1 MVLKTAFSSIH
12 FLWRYLTFFPCF
24 RLFSHQNVTFIW
36 KKTLF
41 YFTMKSHFV
50 LTLYDNN
57 KNSLK
62 RSLGLYFIGVH
73 VASLSVELMIHI
85 TSSFLRLRTW
95 RCESWWWSTCWISQV
110 PPAPP
115 PISVTNYD
123 LLIDCWRFYSVSA
136 VYIIVGQSG
145 FTLNYP
151 EEITTKNKK
160 TTFIVFFN
168 TLLSSIKTSHA
179 SKLHLW
185 LQCMMFSNEMNIY
198 NVNKLCQLMNKPL
211 VESALT
217 VF

>member
-1 MVLKTAFSSIH
+1 
-12 FLWRYLTFFPCF
+12 
-24 RLFSHQNVTFIW
+24 
-36 KKTLF
+36 
-41 YFTMKSHFV
+41 MKSHFV

-73 VASLSVELMIHI
+73 VASLNVVMMVHI

-115 PISVTNYD
+115 LISVTNYD
-123 LLIDCWRFYSVSA
+123 LLIDYWEFNPVSA
-136 VYIIVGQSG
+136 VYMIYSELPW
-145 FTLNYP
+145 TNHH
-151 EEITTKNKK
+151 KK

-168 TLLSSIKTSHA
+168 TFLSSIKTSHA

-198 NVNKLCQLMNKPL
+198 NLNKLCQLLNKPL
-211 VESALT
+211 VGSALS